1 MKPHRMR
8 MTHNLVM
15 NYGMLEE
22 MDVYVSVAC
31 GLVKVE
37 YNSALFNGLIKEW
50 NGFVGGNGGVG

>member
-1 MKPHRMR
+1 MR